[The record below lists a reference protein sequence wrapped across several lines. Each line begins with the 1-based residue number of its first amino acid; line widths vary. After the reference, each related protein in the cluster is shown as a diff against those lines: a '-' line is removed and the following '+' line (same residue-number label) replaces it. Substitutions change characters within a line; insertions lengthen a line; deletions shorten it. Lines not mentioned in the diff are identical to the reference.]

1 MEKKNQFSS
10 KIGFILAAAGSAVGL
25 GNIWRFPYLTAKYGG
40 AFLITYIVLVLTF
53 GFTLMLTEIA
63 IGRKTGKSPFHAF
76 KQIHPK
82 AGIIGIIASLVSFLI
97 LPYYSVIGGWV
108 MKYLVGYVSG
118 AGATLADPAFFGSY
132 IGQTWQPVLWQA
144 AFVLVTLGVI
154 LLGVQKGV
162 EKASRILMPALV
174 VLSLIIAV
182 YSLTLP
188 GAFEGVKY
196 MLIPDFSGYSLNL
209 VLAAMGQMFYSM
221 SLAMGIMIT
230 YGSYMRKED
239 NLTQSIHHIEIF
251 DTGVSILAGLMIIP
265 AVFAISGSDASINA
279 GPGLMFQTL
288 PQVFGSMKIGSI
300 VGLVFFLLVLFAAL
314 TSSISLMETTTATI
328 AEHFK
333 LSRTKSA
340 LLTAT
345 LSILLGVPSSLGFSA
360 WSNFNILGLSVLDF
374 FDTITNSIMM
384 PIVAL
389 ATCILIG
396 WVVGIKPIE
405 DEVALSGE
413 LREKKMVQIMLR
425 WIAPVLLVAILISG
439 LLNTFGIITL

>member
-1 MEKKNQFSS
+1 M
-10 KIGFILAAAGSAVGL
+10 
-25 GNIWRFPYLTAKYGG
+25 
-40 AFLITYIVLVLTF
+40 
-53 GFTLMLTEIA
+53 
-63 IGRKTGKSPFHAF
+63 
-76 KQIHPK
+76 HPK
-82 AGIIGIIASLVSFLI
+82 AGVIGLVASLVSFLI

-118 AGATLADPAFFGSY
+118 AGATLADPAFFGGY

-144 AFVLVTLGVI
+144 AFVLVTLAVI

-174 VLSLIIAV
+174 VLSVVIAV

-188 GAFEGVKY
+188 GALEGVKY
-196 MLIPDFSGYSLNL
+196 MFIPDFSDYSLNL
-209 VLAAMGQMFYSM
+209 VLAATGQMFYSM

-239 NLTQSIHHIEIF
+239 NLSQSIHHIEIF

-265 AVFAISGSDASINA
+265 AVFAISGNDATINA

-288 PQVFGSMKIGSI
+288 PQVFNNMAIGGI

-314 TSSISLMETTTATI
+314 TSSISLMETTVATI
-328 AEHFK
+328 CEHTRM
-333 LSRTKSA
+333 SRTKSA
-340 LLTAT
+340 LLAAA
-345 LSILLGVPSSLGFSA
+345 LSIALGVPSSLGFSA

-396 WVVGIKPIE
+396 WVIGLKPIE

-413 LREKKMVQIMLR
+413 FREKKMVQVMLR